1 MKLEEKIFTLRKK
14 NGLSQDDLAQQLG
27 VTRQAVYKWESGN
40 ALPELDKIKA
50 LAKIFSVSFDYLLDD
65 TIEEYDTNKD
75 NEKISYRPI
84 YLLGDKQNLMQ
95 GDIDHGYIKERDS
108 RNTMSKVIF
117 SKRKS
122 LAESYMKK
130 VGATEVS
137 FFSEEETLAY
147 FYDSNQ
153 QTIGI
158 YYGNGIQFVCP
169 IENLV
174 SISLNGGATNVVNSR
189 STMLGIS
196 NAGIGIGSMP
206 TVSVQ
211 GSYPIDLTIM
221 FHDGDIIKD
230 FSFKIMTAVTYLYFE
245 QSRSNVEIFNS
256 ILRNRVAD
264 RIGKI
269 KTKIEALICNSAVL
283 VGEKAPEIN
292 VDLYSGINAEAK
304 TEYREFISKL
314 KNEIYEEKDK
324 SKANW
329 IKLGIWF
336 AAFVAPLLVPQMIL
350 VPLALIIGLIPAN
363 IAKHMDRSYIRWW
376 MYGSFLFPVAM
387 IHLLYLKI
395 KKKYLESEGQI
406 EKKQKN
412 IETFERIVKIVTL
425 LLCAAGMITLSVEMF
440 LQDVGVGI
448 FWLVCQIL
456 GFIVAF
462 RASRRGRNIVLWWI
476 YGTFL
481 LVVAAI
487 HLCIIIDLEEE

>member
-50 LAKIFSVSFDYLLDD
+50 LAKIFSVSFDYLLND

-130 VGATEVS
+130 AGATEIS

-206 TVSVQ
+206 TVSVH

-245 QSRSNVEIFNS
+245 QSRSNVEIINS

-283 VGEKAPEIN
+283 VG
-292 VDLYSGINAEAK
+292 
-304 TEYREFISKL
+304 
-314 KNEIYEEKDK
+314 
-324 SKANW
+324 
-329 IKLGIWF
+329 
-336 AAFVAPLLVPQMIL
+336 
-350 VPLALIIGLIPAN
+350 
-363 IAKHMDRSYIRWW
+363 
-376 MYGSFLFPVAM
+376 
-387 IHLLYLKI
+387 
-395 KKKYLESEGQI
+395 
-406 EKKQKN
+406 
-412 IETFERIVKIVTL
+412 
-425 LLCAAGMITLSVEMF
+425 
-440 LQDVGVGI
+440 
-448 FWLVCQIL
+448 
-456 GFIVAF
+456 
-462 RASRRGRNIVLWWI
+462 
-476 YGTFL
+476 
-481 LVVAAI
+481 
-487 HLCIIIDLEEE
+487 